1 MEKKSSNKITREF
14 KLTTFAINNR
24 NTVFLLTLILIVF
37 GLISYNTM
45 PLETFPEVVI
55 PNIFV
60 KTIYPGNPPVDIEN
74 LISRQ
79 LEKEINTVN
88 GIKKLTSTS
97 TQDNSDIFIEFNSN
111 VNLSDAL
118 QDVKDAVDRTKSE
131 LPSDLEIDPFVM
143 DFDINEFPIIN
154 INISGDYSI
163 EELKG
168 YAEFLEEEI
177 ETFTEISKVEIKG
190 LNNREIQINIDRHK
204 LDLMKL
210 NFQNIEDALV
220 YENISISG
228 GELKINNTTR
238 AVRTIGEFK
247 DISEIENIIVKHE
260 GGNIVYLKDV
270 ADVIDGFEDPLTY
283 ARLNKQTVVSLQ
295 VIKKSGEN
303 LINASEKIFNLLSD
317 SKADNTLPP
326 DLKITIT
333 NDQSDMVKSM
343 VSNLENNIAMAI
355 FFVILVLYFFLG
367 TRNALFVGIAIPM
380 SMTISFVIL
389 SLMGSTINMMVLFG
403 LVLALGMLVDNA
415 IVVVENTYRF
425 ADKGY
430 PIFEAA
436 KRGVGE
442 IAIPIIAS
450 TATTLA
456 AFFPLVFWGGI
467 MGEFMKHLPITL
479 IIVLTS
485 SLFVALVIIPVFSIR
500 YFRQDKGSTNPEKKK
515 TIKTSLILLILGLLF
530 YVIKV
535 NTIGTIMLIIM
546 ILIIFNYLFLFKLS
560 EWFRLKFLTSLEDFY
575 LKALRYSLDGKR
587 PGKIIAG
594 TFLLLVLTMIFFT
607 IRGPKV
613 EFFPVNEPSFINITA
628 ELPIGSDINATNEVM
643 QRIEDKVFKII
654 EPEKNIV
661 KSVLTTIGKGV
672 VGENEFP
679 IGNTPNKGMITVSFV
694 DYELRSGILTSEIM
708 KELSKKIIGKIP
720 GILISIEKNRM
731 GPPTGKPVNIEIDG
745 KDYEKLISI
754 TEDIQKYIENEK
766 IEGIENLKMDLDV
779 GNPELIIS
787 IDRERARRFGL
798 STAQI
803 ASTIRTSLFGKEVSE
818 LKVGEDE
825 YPIILKFKEKYRKD
839 IPSILDQRI
848 TFRSQS
854 TGKIMQVP
862 ISAVTSFS
870 FSTTYGAVKRKDL
883 KRVITLH
890 SNILEGFNAN
900 IINQRLK
907 KLLANYDI
915 PEGFSYKFT
924 GEQEEQKETMEFLSR
939 AMMIALSLIMII
951 LVTQFNSFAKPFI
964 IIASVFFSTI
974 GVFGGLATFK
984 MDFIIIMTGIG
995 IISLGG
1001 VVVNNAIVLIDYIDY
1016 LKTRKKNDLN
1026 LTEEDDL
1033 PIGSIIESIIEGG
1046 KTRLRPVLLTAITTI
1061 LGLVPMAIGLNIN
1074 IRNFLSRLDPQIYF
1088 GGDNALFWGPMAWT
1102 VIFGLSFAT
1111 FLTLIL
1117 VPVLY
1122 LTGNRI
1128 KIFVKA
1134 KYKST
1139 KNRSLDNNRA

>member
-1 MEKKSSNKITREF
+1 MDKKSSNKKIREF
-14 KLTTFAINNR
+14 KLTTFSISNR
-24 NTVFLLTLILIVF
+24 STVFLLTLILIVF
-37 GLISYNTM
+37 GLIAYNTM
-45 PLETFPEVVI
+45 PMETFPEVVI

-74 LISRQ
+74 LISRP

-88 GIKKLTSTS
+88 GIKVLKSTS

-111 VNLSDAL
+111 VNLNDAL

-131 LPSDLEIDPFVM
+131 LPSDLDIDPFVM

-163 EELKG
+163 EELKE

-177 ETFTEISKVEIKG
+177 ETYTEISKVEIKG
-190 LNNREIQINIDRHK
+190 LNKREIQINIDRHK
-204 LDLMKL
+204 LDLMEL

-228 GELKINNTTR
+228 GELNINNTTR

-247 DISEIENIIVKHE
+247 DLSEIENIIVKHE
-260 GGNIVYLKDV
+260 KGNIVYLKDV
-270 ADVIDGFEDPLTY
+270 ADVVDGFEDPLTY

-295 VIKKSGEN
+295 VIKKGGEN
-303 LINASEKIFNLLSD
+303 LINASDKIFKLLNE
-317 SKADNTLPP
+317 SKSDNTLPA

-333 NDQSDMVKSM
+333 NDQSEWVKSM
-343 VSNLENNIAMAI
+343 VNNLENSIIMAI
-355 FFVILVLYFFLG
+355 FFVTLVLFFFLG

-389 SLMGSTINMMVLFG
+389 NLLGSTINMMVLFG

-425 ADKGY
+425 ASRGY

-485 SLFVALVIIPVFSIR
+485 SLFVALVIIPVFAVKFFKS
-500 YFRQDKGSTNPEKKK
+500 DKKSTNPEKRK
-515 TIKTSLILLILGLLF
+515 TIKISLILLVPAIFF
-530 YVIKV
+530 YIVKV
-535 NTIGTIMLIIM
+535 NSIGTILIMLM
-546 ILIIFNYLFLFKLS
+546 LLVLCNYLFLFKWS
-560 EWFRLKFLTSLEDFY
+560 EWFRLKFLTALEEFY
-575 LKALRYSLDGKR
+575 LKTIKFSLKGKR
-587 PGKIIAG
+587 PVKIITG
-594 TFLLLVLTMIFFT
+594 TFILLILTMIFFG
-607 IRGPKV
+607 IRNPKV
-613 EFFPVNEPSFINITA
+613 EFFPVNEPSFVNIMA
-628 ELPIGSDINATNEVM
+628 ELPIGSDINATNEIM
-643 QRIEDKVFKII
+643 SKLEEKVFKVI
-654 EPEKNIV
+654 EPDKEMV

-679 IGNTPNKGMITVSFV
+679 MGNTPNKGMITVSFV
-694 DYELRSGILTSEIM
+694 DYEFRHGKLTSEIM
-708 KELSKKIIGKIP
+708 KKLGKVILGKFP
-720 GILISIEKNRM
+720 GIIISIDKNQS

-745 KDYEKLISI
+745 KDFEKLITL
-754 TEDIQKYIENEK
+754 TEDIQKYIEEEK
-766 IEGIENLKMDLDV
+766 IDGIENLKMDLDV
-779 GNPELIIS
+779 GNPELIIR

-803 ASTIRTSLFGKEVSE
+803 ASTIRTSLFGKEVSD
-818 LKVGEDE
+818 LKVGEDD

-862 ISAVTSFS
+862 ISAVSSFT
-870 FSTTYGAVKRKDL
+870 FSTTFGAVKRKDM
-883 KRVITLH
+883 KRVITLY
-890 SNILEGFNAN
+890 SNVLEGFNAN

-907 KLLANYDI
+907 KLLSNYDM

-924 GEQEEQKETMEFLSR
+924 GEQEEQQETMEFLSR
-939 AMMIALSLIMII
+939 AMMIAISLILII

-964 IIASVFFSTI
+964 IIATVFFSTI

-984 MDFIIIMTGIG
+984 MDFIVIMTGIG

-1016 LKTRKKNDLN
+1016 LKLQKKKELN
-1026 LTEEDDL
+1026 LSEDDDL
-1033 PIGSIIESIIEGG
+1033 AIETVTECLVEAG

-1061 LGLVPMAIGLNIN
+1061 LGLFPMAVGLNIN
-1074 IRNFLSRLDPQIYF
+1074 FRSFLSRFDPQIYF
-1088 GGDNALFWGPMAWT
+1088 GGDNATFWGPMAWT

-1117 VPVLY
+1117 LPVIY
-1122 LTGNRI
+1122 LTGNKI
-1128 KIFVKA
+1128 KLFIKQKF
-1134 KYKST
+1134 
-1139 KNRSLDNNRA
+1139 NNVDKKIKPVENN